1 MRAIIIDDHKIFG
14 EGLSMILEKIDI
26 SVVRVFQ
33 DPKEAWLYFH
43 KFQNID
49 IIFTDINM
57 PEMNGFKLCEKI
69 KNINSSIKIIVLS
82 MYDDKRIKKQAL
94 NSGADIY
101 LTKTA
106 SKEDIQK
113 AVKNCFL
120 NKDFEQKKS
129 QPNLIKDK
137 FTMKYKL
144 TKREREILVQILDE
158 KSNQEIAEVLQISKR
173 TVETHRK
180 NIQLKLKAKNSVGI
194 VKIALQYDLGVI

>member
-33 DPKEAWLYFH
+33 DPKEAWLYFD

-57 PEMNGFKLCEKI
+57 PELNGFKLCEKI

-94 NSGADIY
+94 QSGADIY

-120 NKDFEQKKS
+120 NKGFMQKKS
-129 QPNLIKDK
+129 EPNLIKDK

>member
-33 DPKEAWLYFH
+33 DPKEALLYFD

-57 PEMNGFKLCEKI
+57 PEINGFKLCEKI

-82 MYDDKRIKKQAL
+82 MYDDKRINKHAL
-94 NSGADIY
+94 QSGADIY

-106 SKEDIQK
+106 SKEDIKK

-120 NKDFEQKKS
+120 NKNFAQKKS
-129 QPNLIKDK
+129 EPNLIKDK
-137 FTMKYKL
+137 FTIKYKL

>member
-33 DPKEAWLYFH
+33 DPKEAWLYFD

-69 KNINSSIKIIVLS
+69 KHINSSIKIIVLS

-94 NSGADIY
+94 QSGANIY

>member
-33 DPKEAWLYFH
+33 DPKEAWLYFK

-57 PEMNGFKLCEKI
+57 PEINGFKLCEKI
-69 KNINSSIKIIVLS
+69 KHINSSIKIIVLS

-94 NSGADIY
+94 QSGADIY

-106 SKEDIQK
+106 SKGDIQK

-120 NKDFEQKKS
+120 NKDFAQKKS

-137 FTMKYKL
+137 FTMRYKL

-158 KSNQEIAEVLQISKR
+158 KSNQEIAEVLEISKR

>member
-33 DPKEAWLYFH
+33 DPKEAWLYFD

-94 NSGADIY
+94 QSGADIY

-106 SKEDIQK
+106 SKDDIKK

-120 NKDFEQKKS
+120 NKDFAQKKS
-129 QPNLIKDK
+129 EPNLIKDK

>member
-57 PEMNGFKLCEKI
+57 PELNGFKLCEKI

-94 NSGADIY
+94 QSGADIY

-113 AVKNCFL
+113 AVKNRFL
-120 NKDFEQKKS
+120 NKDFVQKKS
-129 QPNLIKDK
+129 EPNLIQDK

-144 TKREREILVQILDE
+144 TKREREILVQILNE

>member
-94 NSGADIY
+94 QSGADIY

-106 SKEDIQK
+106 SKNDIKK

-120 NKDFEQKKS
+120 NKDFLQKKS
-129 QPNLIKDK
+129 EPNLIKDK

>member
-33 DPKEAWLYFH
+33 DPKEALLYFD

-57 PEMNGFKLCEKI
+57 PEINGFKLCEKI

-82 MYDDKRIKKQAL
+82 MYDDKRINKHAL
-94 NSGADIY
+94 KCGADIY

-106 SKEDIQK
+106 SKEDIKK

-120 NKDFEQKKS
+120 NKNFAQKKS
-129 QPNLIKDK
+129 EPNLIKDK

>member
-69 KNINSSIKIIVLS
+69 KHINSSIKIIVLS

-94 NSGADIY
+94 QSGADIY

-106 SKEDIQK
+106 SKGDIQK

-120 NKDFEQKKS
+120 NKDFAQKKS

>member
-14 EGLSMILEKIDI
+14 EGLSMILEKIDV

-69 KNINSSIKIIVLS
+69 KHINSSIKIIVLS

-106 SKEDIQK
+106 SKDDIKK

-120 NKDFEQKKS
+120 NKDFAQKKS
-129 QPNLIKDK
+129 EPNLIKDK
-137 FTMKYKL
+137 FTIKYKL
-144 TKREREILVQILDE
+144 TKREREILVQILNE
-158 KSNQEIAEVLQISKR
+158 KSNQEIAEVLEISKR

>member
-33 DPKEAWLYFH
+33 DPKEAWLYFD

-57 PEMNGFKLCEKI
+57 PELNGFKLCEKI

-94 NSGADIY
+94 QSGADIY

-120 NKDFEQKKS
+120 NKDFAQKKS
-129 QPNLIKDK
+129 EPNLIKDK
-137 FTMKYKL
+137 FTIKYKL

-158 KSNQEIAEVLQISKR
+158 KSNQEIAEILQISKR

-180 NIQLKLKAKNSVGI
+180 NIQLKFKAKNSVGI

>member
-33 DPKEAWLYFH
+33 DPKEAWLYFD

-82 MYDDKRIKKQAL
+82 MYDDKRIKKQAIQ
-94 NSGADIY
+94 SGADIY

-120 NKDFEQKKS
+120 NKDFVQKKS
-129 QPNLIKDK
+129 EPNLIQDK

>member
-14 EGLSMILEKIDI
+14 EGLSMILEKIDV

-33 DPKEAWLYFH
+33 NPKEAWLYFD

-57 PEMNGFKLCEKI
+57 PELNGFKLCEKI

-94 NSGADIY
+94 QSGADIY

-106 SKEDIQK
+106 SKEDIRQ

-120 NKDFEQKKS
+120 NKDFAQKKS
-129 QPNLIKDK
+129 EPNLIKDK

-158 KSNQEIAEVLQISKR
+158 KSNQEIAEILQISKR